1 MVYIV
6 RIMNEFLHGPVW
18 VLGDDG
24 IPAADGS
31 LPLVEDDPTV
41 RELND
46 EAGSLFDSYYEFDSH
61 GQPCWFNK
69 DKQRAVSGRMLAL
82 VARLNTRL
90 TEINDRSYI
99 VEDLETSFLTNL

>member
-1 MVYIV
+1 MFTV

-18 VLGDDG
+18 VLDDDG
-24 IPAADGS
+24 VSAADGS
-31 LPLVEDDPTV
+31 LPLVEDDPIV

-46 EAGSLFDSYYEFDSH
+46 DAGSLFDSYYEFDSH
-61 GQPCWFNK
+61 GQPCWFNG
-69 DKQRAVSGRMLAL
+69 DKQRADSGRMLAL